1 VIHGD
6 NRIHHDSTPHEIL
19 TKVFLARRLLVT
31 SARCCVEVTSSNSL
45 VVVLLV
51 DCQHG
56 ESLADKWKF
65 ECLHIGWELA
75 LLNTKLTVTGAF
87 GRDVFGFS
95 RNVLIVLEKVVW
107 GDVWLT
113 PNFDASAEAYLS
125 RNELNFNQIILK
137 NYRPSF
143 ELLYHFFIVSVKVLP
158 YLLTF

>member
-1 VIHGD
+1 M
-6 NRIHHDSTPHEIL
+6 
-19 TKVFLARRLLVT
+19 
-31 SARCCVEVTSSNSL
+31 
-45 VVVLLV
+45 
-51 DCQHG
+51 
-56 ESLADKWKF
+56 
-65 ECLHIGWELA
+65 
-75 LLNTKLTVTGAF
+75 TGAF